1 LFFRG
6 RLRQRPVQVKE
17 IDAAEVAIEVEIE
30 FVLGSRKQAFAEVVL
45 LKVRVMILRIFSP
58 TRFEQNGDFDSDDYV
73 IVMSN
78 HDVK

>member
-30 FVLGSRKQAFAEVVL
+30 FVLGSRKQAFAEVVV
-45 LKVRVMILRIFSP
+45 LKVSV
-58 TRFEQNGDFDSDDYV
+58 NGGP
-73 IVMSN
+73 ML
-78 HDVK
+78 